1 MVTRSCRMRARV
13 AQATVRVW
21 VEGRDDPCSLTVLVD
36 PEGVDLSRPEC
47 FSPRAF
53 MKSPSIYKR
62 VRVRGDS
69 ERVLVSCAEGGHDTA
84 HHQPGHDRPS
94 GPWSFETERQPRSSR
109 PHTAEPEQL
118 RGPLSPYHA
127 RPGHTGGRYDEDAG
141 LCRD

>member
-1 MVTRSCRMRARV
+1 MRARV

-62 VRVRGDS
+62 VRVRGLSLRAERSNLASSIDS
-69 ERVLVSCAEGGHDTA
+69 RVLSPSYPDVLMAFRRRSPDDSAVGHSAPPGSRSAPPA
-84 HHQPGHDRPS
+84 HG
-94 GPWSFETERQPRSSR
+94 TELRSS
-109 PHTAEPEQL
+109 
-118 RGPLSPYHA
+118 
-127 RPGHTGGRYDEDAG
+127 
-141 LCRD
+141 

>member
-1 MVTRSCRMRARV
+1 MRARV

-62 VRVRGDS
+62 VRVRGNNQDAGP
-69 ERVLVSCAEGGHDTA
+69 VAVSPGRA
-84 HHQPGHDRPS
+84 HSVSPS
-94 GPWSFETERQPRSSR
+94 QPRALGCGQACSAPPGSHV
-109 PHTAEPEQL
+109 P
-118 RGPLSPYHA
+118 SPA
-127 RPGHTGGRYDEDAG
+127 RAMNGVV
-141 LCRD
+141 

>member
-1 MVTRSCRMRARV
+1 MRARV

-62 VRVRGDS
+62 ARVRGLFFPLRPEGEGKGEGES
-69 ERVLVSCAEGGHDTA
+69 NISIMRCSTASVLVSTSLS
-84 HHQPGHDRPS
+84 QK
-94 GPWSFETERQPRSSR
+94 RSTR
-109 PHTAEPEQL
+109 
-118 RGPLSPYHA
+118 
-127 RPGHTGGRYDEDAG
+127 
-141 LCRD
+141 

>member
-62 VRVRGDS
+62 VGVRGHVTGKTVPVCIQDPS
-69 ERVLVSCAEGGHDTA
+69 ATVGEMHVRGCAS
-84 HHQPGHDRPS
+84 S
-94 GPWSFETERQPRSSR
+94 GFC
-109 PHTAEPEQL
+109 
-118 RGPLSPYHA
+118 GV
-127 RPGHTGGRYDEDAG
+127 GR
-141 LCRD
+141 

>member
-1 MVTRSCRMRARV
+1 MRARV

-62 VRVRGDS
+62 ARVRGKS
-69 ERVLVSCAEGGHDTA
+69 LPAA
-84 HHQPGHDRPS
+84 
-94 GPWSFETERQPRSSR
+94 PWSCRLR
-109 PHTAEPEQL
+109 L
-118 RGPLSPYHA
+118 RGPAGDRHVYFFVEGNPTWLPSP
-127 RPGHTGGRYDEDAG
+127 GRTRRSAPTHPAWIAATR
-141 LCRD
+141 L

>member
-62 VRVRGDS
+62 VWWIFRMYAGRQS
-69 ERVLVSCAEGGHDTA
+69 Y
-84 HHQPGHDRPS
+84 S
-94 GPWSFETERQPRSSR
+94 G
-109 PHTAEPEQL
+109 A
-118 RGPLSPYHA
+118 
-127 RPGHTGGRYDEDAG
+127 DEDYLRWQEGQKNELRSPAKRRIVLPHPAG
-141 LCRD
+141 HGSPALLYTWCCFQ

>member
-1 MVTRSCRMRARV
+1 MRARV

-62 VRVRGDS
+62 DRVRGIQS
-69 ERVLVSCAEGGHDTA
+69 GSCRALFRICRGTA
-84 HHQPGHDRPS
+84 RRAPTQTPRCAPPGRPLAA
-94 GPWSFETERQPRSSR
+94 TRSKR
-109 PHTAEPEQL
+109 FL
-118 RGPLSPYHA
+118 RTIVVDPPK
-127 RPGHTGGRYDEDAG
+127 
-141 LCRD
+141 

>member
-1 MVTRSCRMRARV
+1 MRARV

-62 VRVRGDS
+62 VRVRGVSLRAERSNLAASLS
-69 ERVLVSCAEGGHDTA
+69 ERVLSASTLTCSWPFAVAAPQTRLQSIPLR
-84 HHQPGHDRPS
+84 Q
-94 GPWSFETERQPRSSR
+94 GP
-109 PHTAEPEQL
+109 
-118 RGPLSPYHA
+118 A
-127 RPGHTGGRYDEDAG
+127 RRHPQGAPAT
-141 LCRD
+141 

>member
-1 MVTRSCRMRARV
+1 MRARV

-62 VRVRGDS
+62 VGVRGILLQPPPFLPLKLS
-69 ERVLVSCAEGGHDTA
+69 CHVSKKLIGFAGTTKLIGG
-84 HHQPGHDRPS
+84 DRPIS
-94 GPWSFETERQPRSSR
+94 
-109 PHTAEPEQL
+109 L
-118 RGPLSPYHA
+118 
-127 RPGHTGGRYDEDAG
+127 
-141 LCRD
+141 

>member
-1 MVTRSCRMRARV
+1 MRARV

-62 VRVRGDS
+62 VRVRGKLSIPQLSIKPAGNCLPTSGYKATIKGIMASTKAVPLKRKSHTNPARRRTSPVQSVIGRD
-69 ERVLVSCAEGGHDTA
+69 LKPALQAIDHAQTCALPYALTPA
-84 HHQPGHDRPS
+84 QP
-94 GPWSFETERQPRSSR
+94 
-109 PHTAEPEQL
+109 
-118 RGPLSPYHA
+118 
-127 RPGHTGGRYDEDAG
+127 
-141 LCRD
+141 

>member
-1 MVTRSCRMRARV
+1 MRARV

-62 VRVRGDS
+62 ARVRGRPVIAS
-69 ERVLVSCAEGGHDTA
+69 RAKQSRFVYWVLLISLAPNYGGEGAGEGA
-84 HHQPGHDRPS
+84 QSVRPELHIT
-94 GPWSFETERQPRSSR
+94 P
-109 PHTAEPEQL
+109 AL
-118 RGPLSPYHA
+118 RCG
-127 RPGHTGGRYDEDAG
+127 
-141 LCRD
+141 

>member
-1 MVTRSCRMRARV
+1 MRARV

-62 VRVRGDS
+62 VRVRGK
-69 ERVLVSCAEGGHDTA
+69 L
-84 HHQPGHDRPS
+84 
-94 GPWSFETERQPRSSR
+94 
-109 PHTAEPEQL
+109 
-118 RGPLSPYHA
+118 
-127 RPGHTGGRYDEDAG
+127 
-141 LCRD
+141 